1 MSILFFQGFSRKFHR
16 RVLAGIALAVALPVA
31 APVWAQQ
38 DYGNIGTQSMRAKRD
53 AARKAQQAE
62 AKGEEAVPALY
73 PQATRQEPDAKATR
87 NGVKRL
93 QKLAETYQKGEDDA
107 TIAAALDVAGNSES
121 NDYEKA
127 FAYQVAGN
135 AASNKGDDAAA
146 ADFFGKALASN
157 GLANNDHYTVMFNL
171 AVVQYGLEQYPQAL
185 QNLDRFFAETKS
197 DKIEARNLRGGILM
211 AMERYG
217 EAAELYTQLLAANP
231 DDKTVRMNAVAAYQ
245 QAEQPEKAVALLA
258 QAQAKGQ
265 LTDANE
271 YRALYVTYINADRD
285 KDAVAVI
292 ADGLAKGILKPG
304 PDLARDYM
312 VLGQKA
318 YYASDLATAIE
329 MYKQAVTMATDG
341 EASLNLAKIYAED
354 GKKAEARA
362 AAQQALEKGVEDTA
376 SAKRLVEGK

>member
-1 MSILFFQGFSRKFHR
+1 MSILSSRKFQR
-16 RVLAGIALAVALPVA
+16 RFLAAIALAVVLPVA

-73 PQATRQEPDAKATR
+73 PQATRQEPEAKATR

-185 QNLDRFFAETKS
+185 QNLDRFLAETKS

-217 EAAELYTQLLAANP
+217 EAAELYTQLLAAHP

-265 LTDANE
+265 LTSANE

-292 ADGLAKGILKPG
+292 ADGLAKGILTPG
-304 PDLARDYM
+304 PDLSRDYM
-312 VLGQKA
+312 VHGQKP
-318 YYASDLATAIE
+318 YYASDLATSTE
-329 MYKQAVTMATDG
+329 MYKQAASMAANG

-362 AAQQALEKGVEDTA
+362 AAQQALDKGVEDTA
-376 SAKRLVEGK
+376 GAKRLVEGK